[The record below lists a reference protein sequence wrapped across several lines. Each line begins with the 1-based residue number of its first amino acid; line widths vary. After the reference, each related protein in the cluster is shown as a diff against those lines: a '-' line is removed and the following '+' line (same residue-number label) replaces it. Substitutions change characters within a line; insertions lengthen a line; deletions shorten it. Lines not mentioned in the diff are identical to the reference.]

1 MARHVKAQSG
11 FTLLEIL
18 LAIALFAVLSLLTSQ
33 LLTATVNSNEATKQ
47 HQQRFAAL
55 VRAVNLLDK
64 DVWQSVPLTALEGEK
79 SRLMLTTASNNDM
92 PDICCAPDL
101 QRVEWS
107 FKNHTLYRAIWRYP
121 EDEQPSITQPVLTEV
136 NAFTL
141 RYYLKDAVVTTLA
154 PDQYPR
160 AIEAGIDI
168 NGSGTI
174 TRLLLLPEKRSN
186 GGTP

>member
-1 MARHVKAQSG
+1 MPPHAKAQTG
-11 FTLLEIL
+11 FTLLEVL

-33 LLTATVNSNEATKQ
+33 LLTATVNSNEVTKE
-47 HQQRFAAL
+47 HQQRFATL

-64 DVWQSVPLTALEGEK
+64 DVWQIVPLMPPEGEK

-107 FKNHTLYRAIWRYP
+107 LKNHTLYRAVWRYP
-121 EDEQPSITQPVLTEV
+121 EDEQPSITQPMLTDV

-141 RYYLKDAVVTTLA
+141 RYYLKDAVVTTL
-154 PDQYPR
+154 PPGESPR
-160 AIEAGIDI
+160 AIEAEI
-168 NGSGTI
+168 NIKRSGTI
-174 TRLLLLPEKRSN
+174 TRLLLLPENRRN